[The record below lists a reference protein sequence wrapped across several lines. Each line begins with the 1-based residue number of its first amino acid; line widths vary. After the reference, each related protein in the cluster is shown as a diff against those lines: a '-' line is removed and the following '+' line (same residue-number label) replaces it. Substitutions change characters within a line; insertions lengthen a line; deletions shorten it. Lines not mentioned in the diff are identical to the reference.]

1 MAENAKPKKRW
12 GDRKDATLLR
22 HEDALHF
29 IMGVIY
35 PNRPDNEA
43 YISERIDLTAI
54 NEYLEKR
61 NAEGVDFKYT
71 FFHVIVAALV
81 KTAMLRPKLN
91 RFFVNGNYYQRDKI
105 TAAFVVKKEFSDTS
119 EEKMAF
125 LEAKPEDTVD
135 TIHNAIRDI
144 VRATRSG
151 EQNTT
156 DDSMDWFNRMPRWF
170 AKLLLHFVM
179 WLDKHG
185 WVPDSLIADDP
196 NYASVFISNLGSI
209 KLKCGYHHLAN
220 WGTASLFVII
230 GEKKWSPLYDKNGFV
245 RMYESLDLGLTVDE
259 RIADGYYYAKS
270 IRLLKYLLEH
280 PEELEKP
287 LSAEVPFE
295 EKQKD
300 IK

>member
-1 MAENAKPKKRW
+1 MAETTPVKKRW

-35 PNRPDNEA
+35 PSRPDNEA

-54 NEYLEKR
+54 NEYLARR
-61 NAEGVDFKYT
+61 NVEGIDFKYT
-71 FFHVIVAALV
+71 FFHLIVTALV
-81 KTAMLRPKLN
+81 KTVTLRPKLN
-91 RFFVNGNYYQRDKI
+91 RFFANGNYYQRDKI
-105 TAAFVVKKEFSDTS
+105 TTAFVVKKEFNDTS

-125 LEAKPEDTVD
+125 LEAKPEDTLESIHD
-135 TIHNAIRDI
+135 TIRDI
-144 VRATRSG
+144 VRSTRSG

-156 DDSMDWFNRMPRWF
+156 DDSMDLFNKMPRWF
-170 AKLLLHFVM
+170 AKFLLHILM
-179 WLDKHG
+179 WLDKRG
-185 WVPDSLIADDP
+185 LVPNSLIADDP
-196 NYASVFISNLGSI
+196 NYSTVFISNLGSI
-209 KLKCGYHHLAN
+209 KLKCGYHHLST
-220 WGTASLFVII
+220 WGTASIFVII
-230 GEKKWSPLYDKNGFV
+230 GEKKWTPLYDQHGFV
-245 RMYESLDLGLTVDE
+245 KMYEALDLGLTVDE

-295 EKQKD
+295 
-300 IK
+300 

>member
-1 MAENAKPKKRW
+1 MAEHAETKKRW

-22 HEDALHF
+22 KADSLHF

-35 PNRPDNEA
+35 PNRADNEA

-54 NEYLEKR
+54 NEYLAKK
-61 NAEGVDFKYT
+61 NVEGIDFKYT

-81 KTAMLRPKLN
+81 KTATLRPKLN

-105 TAAFVVKKEFSDTS
+105 TTAFVVKKEFNDTS

-144 VRATRSG
+144 VRSTRSG

-156 DDSMDWFNRMPRWF
+156 DDSMDMFNRMPRF
-170 AKLLLHFVM
+170 LSKALLHFVM

-185 WVPDSLIADDP
+185 WVPNAFIADDP
-196 NYASVFISNLGSI
+196 NYASIFISNLGSI
-209 KLKCGYHHLAN
+209 KLKCGYHHLSN
-220 WGTASLFVII
+220 WGTASLFCII
-230 GEKKWSPLYDKNGFV
+230 GEKKWTPLYDKNGFV
-245 RMYESLDLGLTVDE
+245 KMYESLDLGLTVDE

-287 LSAEVPFE
+287 LMEEVTYE
-295 EKQKD
+295 
-300 IK
+300 